1 VPPVLERFRT
11 AILTARLLA
20 ATGRVERQGEVIHLL
35 VDHLTDQTHR
45 LRDLTAEPASRHTFP
60 DGRNFR

>member
-1 VPPVLERFRT
+1 
-11 AILTARLLA
+11 
-20 ATGRVERQGEVIHLL
+20 VIHLL